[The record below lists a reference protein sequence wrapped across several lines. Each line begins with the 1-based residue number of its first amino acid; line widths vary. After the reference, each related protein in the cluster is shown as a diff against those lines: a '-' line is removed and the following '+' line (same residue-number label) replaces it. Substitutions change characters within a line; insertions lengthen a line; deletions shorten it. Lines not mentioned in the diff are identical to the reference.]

1 MFKHTFFISLLL
13 AISTSAKLQIVHAI
27 YTVNHGISVNRNDGS
42 VQQLAQLNYIG
53 HLYKKGERYISY
65 DQPLFLEQYR
75 TGVIDYD
82 AGNGVLG
89 TLTLCMD
96 SLQALILVDYDSGI
110 FRQKLDISAHDGP
123 PKLLLYYFLP
133 GGQTWQLDS
142 AVRQIDGLT
151 CQRATSRNEKTGK
164 LYWTAWIAT
173 DIPFRAGP
181 AGIRDVPGLV
191 VEATS
196 HVVNKT
202 YKLQSYRT
210 EAAVAPAALWPAYF
224 NFPFEV
230 RNQRPGS

>member
-1 MFKHTFFISLLL
+1 MHKQVFFLIVLLGL
-13 AISTSAKLQIVHAI
+13 SIEAKLQIIHAE
-27 YTVNHGISVNRNDGS
+27 YTVNHGISANLNNGS

-53 HLYKKGERYISY
+53 HLYKKGERYISF
-65 DQPLFLEQYR
+65 DQPLFLEQYS
-75 TGVIDYD
+75 TGGIEYD
-82 AGNGVLG
+82 AGNGVSG
-89 TLTLCMD
+89 IHTLCMD
-96 SLQALILVDYDSGI
+96 SLQALILVDYDSGV

-123 PKLLLYYFLP
+123 PKLLLYYFQP
-133 GGQTWQLDS
+133 GGQIWQLDS

-210 EAAVAPAALWPAYF
+210 EPAVAPAALWPAYF

-230 RNQRPGS
+230 RNQRPGG

>member
-1 MFKHTFFISLLL
+1 MLKHIFFIIPLL
-13 AISTSAKLQIVHAI
+13 ALGISAKLQVIHAV
-27 YTVNHGISVNRNDGS
+27 YSVNFGMSVNLNNGS
-42 VQQLAQLNYIG
+42 VKQLAQLNYIG

-65 DQPLFLEQYR
+65 DQPLFLEQYSE
-75 TGVIDYD
+75 GSIDYD

-89 TLTLCMD
+89 THTLCMD
-96 SLQALILVDYDSGI
+96 SLQALILVDYDSGV
-110 FRQKLDISAHDGP
+110 FRQKLDITAHDGP
-123 PKLLLYYFLP
+123 PKLLLYYFQP

-202 YKLQSYRT
+202 YKLQSYQT

-224 NFPFEV
+224 NFPFEI
-230 RNQRPGS
+230 RNQRPGG